1 MQHDT
6 KRISR
11 ASSLLLCALLGP
23 WVSGCAE
30 DLTADEADGPAAT
43 VVTAPDGDAFTTRV
57 DASSSDV
64 WVYFSFDTGGQV
76 ISIST
81 DTASGLERGEMR
93 NIPLKV
99 YGASGWDRDAFLMPG
114 VNLNFTPKIEY
125 RNLSV
130 VVLNLRAPSVLLGF
144 RLGGIVGYKFLSRYR
159 VAINLDKSIVQLQ
172 ARQARRAD

>member
-1 MQHDT
+1 
-6 KRISR
+6 
-11 ASSLLLCALLGP
+11 
-23 WVSGCAE
+23 
-30 DLTADEADGPAAT
+30 
-43 VVTAPDGDAFTTRV
+43 
-57 DASSSDV
+57 
-64 WVYFSFDTGGQV
+64 
-76 ISIST
+76 
-81 DTASGLERGEMR
+81 MR

-114 VNLNFTPKIEY
+114 VNLNFNTIEY

-172 ARQARRAD
+172 ERAQPRRAN